1 MNRQS
6 PPPYFPLRE
15 QARKH
20 LKNAGELL
28 NGEGQQLIY
37 ACLEL
42 RLSIEAL
49 VYETLQTYAQTLS
62 PEVTVA
68 YQHWQPNKVLEFLR
82 EYDPLA
88 DQSLL
93 IRVRRVGDDGG
104 PEEGPAFFEGI
115 DNRLSVKWVEKAH
128 RSLGSFLHQR
138 TISQLQN
145 RTPIDEAKL
154 KKEAT
159 RIIARLDEVLKSDV
173 CNIRIA
179 GGFQYRC
186 ERCGTALNIAMAA
199 LILHGFADVR
209 CQNCSTSRRVEMESE
224 LASCV
229 SLLSR
234 MREHNHRR
242 ARPLPLMVA
251 CP

>member
-1 MNRQS
+1 MK
-6 PPPYFPLRE
+6 PPPPEYFPLRE

-20 LKNAGELL
+20 LKNAVDLL
-28 NGEGQQLIY
+28 NGQGQQLIY

-49 VYETLQTYAQTLS
+49 IYETLQTYAQTLS

-82 EYDPLA
+82 EYDVLA
-88 DQSLL
+88 DHSLH
-93 IRVRRVGDDGG
+93 IQVRRVADDGG
-104 PEEGPAFFEGI
+104 PEEGPPFFEGV
-115 DNRLSVKWVEKAH
+115 DNRLSVQWVEKAH

-145 RTPIDEAKL
+145 RKPIDEAKL
-154 KKEAT
+154 KTEAI

-173 CNIRIA
+173 YNIRIA

-186 ERCGTALNIAMAA
+186 DGCGTALFVAMAA
-199 LILHGFADVR
+199 LIVHGFASVCCR
-209 CQNCSTSRRVEMESE
+209 SCSTTRRVEMEPE
-224 LASCV
+224 TGVLLIASQ
-229 SLLSR
+229 R
-234 MREHNHRR
+234 
-242 ARPLPLMVA
+242 
-251 CP
+251 